1 MSPKRRERW
10 YSMDGQ
16 RRIHQSALQS
26 NAGPRR
32 LISLIVLLVLVLIMI
47 QQVSDP
53 KKVGKVAGAVGLLPQ
68 STQKNATQNNAT
80 QNIATQSNPA
90 SPSNPSGASSVLA
103 PQSPLDLPSKQVPDG
118 LSPAVEA
125 LGLASPDPDVERQ
138 SQVLEVLLKNLPD
151 DVKATLADRLFG
163 IIDQRAPQSSDPTG
177 SDRQSGLKLW
187 SSDAQRSIL
196 RWIDLS
202 DSTTADHAMLT
213 EVRESL
219 ERWTQLEPL
228 SSPPESLAG
237 FQRSLQ
243 LAMDRALMSDLSD
256 NTPWKTTERLALA
269 RLLVRASDLSPQFDT
284 LIRIDAVPTIAI
296 PQLLSQTDTLRGRCF
311 RTLGTIGRID
321 QPSSMELADGRKLNY
336 SVFWLRPEDLSDQ
349 PINVYVPEGV
359 AAARELQVGDSLQ
372 VAGLIA
378 KRRAYAS
385 KRGGE
390 IAPVLIATGLLLD
403 DASEPQGP
411 SLANKGQS
419 LGISKELARLRN
431 PIPWIPPVD
440 RQIPLDLVERA
451 LSGHLGKIPFGSSET
466 NDVDSLARNPYV
478 LASLATVLKFQNEI
492 DTVVSGDNSAML
504 AVAPDPRE
512 FQGQGLLGAW
522 HGQVI
527 EARTIRIDPNLM
539 PGLGWKEVYA
549 LKLAPNLQVIA
560 KDVPALWLSA
570 SELNQPICVQGLGLI
585 SMEKENQPQGG
596 NSHVPQVVVASRV
609 AWQSHRST
617 TGPSTA
623 QQASG
628 LQPEL
633 SAGWSALLRSHW
645 DLAFCDAI
653 ELLQGQSLTSKDTRP
668 FYTLLA
674 ASNEPQSQ
682 ETQARAYSVM
692 EWIRRT
698 ESMKSTKSLVRE
710 QQRSVAE
717 RIDARVQIRRIQ
729 RVDVRNAQSQAWLG
743 SNHYYQLD
751 GLADIGPSRIEVK
764 YGKEYEPIAYE
775 REFPITLVATKLP
788 AWLLSDP
795 TTLISSSDLSQETID
810 LDSASSIA
818 WTTKIRVD
826 VSGYAYRIWRF
837 RTPQVSAVT
846 QDTGYQQA
854 PMLVVDRWNLPE
866 GPLVSDTLQSDRASS
881 SSSSNSWS
889 IGSILTTLL
898 GLLAIAWI
906 AYRMNAT
913 AKPRLKPPE
922 RRKDRI

>member
-53 KKVGKVAGAVGLLPQ
+53 KKVGRVAGAVGLLPQ
-68 STQKNATQNNAT
+68 SPQNNATRNNATQNNPAT
-80 QNIATQSNPA
+80 A
-90 SPSNPSGASSVLA
+90 SNPSGASSVPA
-103 PQSPLDLPSKQVPDG
+103 PQSPTDLPSKQVPDG

-151 DVKATLADRLFG
+151 DVKATLADRLFS
-163 IIDQRAPQSSDPTG
+163 IIDQRAPKSSDPTG
-177 SDRQSGLKLW
+177 SDRQAGLKLW

-213 EVRESL
+213 ALRESL

-228 SSPPESLAG
+228 ASPPESLAG

-243 LAMDRALMSDLSD
+243 LATDRALMSDLAD

-269 RLLVRASDLSPQFDT
+269 RLLVRASDLSRQFDT

-359 AAARELQVGDSLQ
+359 AAARDLQVGDSLQ

-411 SLANKGQS
+411 SLANNGQS

-440 RQIPLDLVERA
+440 RQVPLDLVERA
-451 LSGHLGKIPFGSSET
+451 LSGHLGKIPFGSSES
-466 NDVDSLARNPYV
+466 NDVDSLARNPSV

-492 DTVVSGDNSAML
+492 DTVVSGDNSTML
-504 AVAPDPRE
+504 AVAPNPLE

-570 SELNQPICVQGLGLI
+570 SELNQPICIQGLGLI
-585 SMEKENQPQGG
+585 SMEKENQPEGG
-596 NSHVPQVVVASRV
+596 NPHVPQVVVASRV

-623 QQASG
+623 QEASG

-674 ASNEPQSQ
+674 ASNEAQSQ

-764 YGKEYEPIAYE
+764 YGKDYEPIAYE

-795 TTLISSSDLSQETID
+795 ATLISSSDLSQETID

-866 GPLVSDTLQSDRASS
+866 GPLVSDRLESDRASSS

-898 GLLAIAWI
+898 GLLAIAWF
-906 AYRMNAT
+906 AYRMNT
-913 AKPRLKPPE
+913 
-922 RRKDRI
+922 